1 MAVKTDRR
9 NDGNTEPA
17 EIKYHSGFVSGLDI
31 LRRKYLEA
39 IRIYHEEMNL
49 MTSEIIGKIMPRF
62 SLDKEEAEKYVEEVL
77 GLQLA

>member
-1 MAVKTDRR
+1 MAVKTDQK

-17 EIKYHSGFVSGLDI
+17 AIKYHSGFVSGLDI

-49 MTSEIIGKIMPRF
+49 MPSEIIGKIMSRF
-62 SLDKEEAEKYVEEVL
+62 SLDKEEAENLLREI
-77 GLQLA
+77 GI